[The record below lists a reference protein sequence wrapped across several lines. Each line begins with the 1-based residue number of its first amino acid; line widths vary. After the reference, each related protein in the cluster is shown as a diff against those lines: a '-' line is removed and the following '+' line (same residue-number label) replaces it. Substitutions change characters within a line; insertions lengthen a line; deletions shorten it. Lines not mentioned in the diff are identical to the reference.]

1 MTQGALAPCRY
12 FICITN
18 KTHLRRSRRR
28 KPAPR
33 RETRTHAIN
42 HEIRAAQV
50 RVVEIGDDKVNEV
63 VSIRDALRMAE
74 DAEMDLI
81 MISPKADPPVTRI
94 QDYSKFAY
102 DLKKS
107 KKAQQ
112 AKQHQTT
119 MKELRFGPNTDEHD
133 LEFKMKHAEKFLAE
147 GNKLKTYV
155 HFRGR
160 SIIYKDRGREI
171 LDRIAERLEELAV
184 IEQQPTMNGR
194 RMIMILAPKG
204 GAA

>member
-1 MTQGALAPCRY
+1 
-12 FICITN
+12 
-18 KTHLRRSRRR
+18 
-28 KPAPR
+28 
-33 RETRTHAIN
+33 
-42 HEIRAAQV
+42 
-50 RVVEIGDDKVNEV
+50 
-63 VSIRDALRMAE
+63 MAE
-74 DAEMDLI
+74 EAEMDLI

-94 QDYSKFAY
+94 QDYAKFAY

-107 KKAQQ
+107 KKVQQ
-112 AKQHQTT
+112 ARQHQTT

-133 LEFKMKHAEKFLAE
+133 LEFKMKHAEKFLQE

-160 SIIYKDRGREI
+160 SIIYKDRGREV
-171 LDRIAERLEELAV
+171 LARIAERLEEFSV
-184 IEQQPTMNGR
+184 IEQAPTMNGR